1 MNPEALDKNIAKFGK
16 NNVRDLLSVFNV
28 RLDSNYCAENIAGFT
43 DYTCISATGTNVNY
57 LSDFAI
63 VLDNKMNFCPDNVQI
78 DLLNRELVAANKN
91 AITAFVPS
99 YVRKI
104 GTSAFMDSA
113 SLTALSA
120 NEGLEFGVS
129 AFANCKKLQYFND
142 PETIY
147 FIDNAPDY
155 VFYDCQKL
163 KNVMMLSTLESIGQ
177 RAF

>member
-1 MNPEALDKNIAKFGK
+1 MNG
-16 NNVRDLLSVFNV
+16 
-28 RLDSNYCAENIAGFT
+28 
-43 DYTCISATGTNVNY
+43 
-57 LSDFAI
+57 
-63 VLDNKMNFCPDNVQI
+63 
-78 DLLNRELVAANKN
+78 ELVAANN
-91 AITAFVPS
+91 SAITAFVPS

-163 KNVMMLSTLESIGQ
+163 ILLALPHHQKFSDEYTANIPIN
-177 RAF
+177 R